1 MQHHEASLAGQLG
14 FNASLSRSLTNEV
27 VQFDQRLPD
36 KGHPAVLGGQFFQN
50 VGVKHKDTVH
60 FVAIFQ
66 GVKQGGIV
74 CHPQIASKPD
84 QAGRKGFVHGLEAVK
99 IETCLPILPPLC
111 FRIIF

>member
-1 MQHHEASLAGQLG
+1 MQNNQAGLAGQLG
-14 FNASLSRSLTNEV
+14 FDTRLYRCLTNEV
-27 VQFDQRLPD
+27 VQFDQRLSN
-36 KGHPAVLGGQFFQN
+36 KGHSAVLGGQLFQN
-50 VGVKHKDTVH
+50 VCVKHKYTVH

-66 GVKQGGIV
+66 GVEQGGIV